1 MSDGEGTTENKK
13 WAKGKWTAQ
22 GKVRATSF
30 NRVTRD
36 GFGNQM
42 TLEQRP
48 EGSEDAGFLKKFQ
61 PVTPQ
66 SGRAWGDLKE
76 QLAGEH

>member
-1 MSDGEGTTENKK
+1 MMIDGEKRHPGR
-13 WAKGKWTAQ
+13 G
-22 GKVRATSF
+22 GKVCDVAVDIERMV
-30 NRVTRD
+30 REGLWEEVT
-36 GFGNQM
+36 F
-42 TLEQRP
+42 EQRP
-48 EGSEDAGFLKKFQ
+48 EGSEDAGCLKKFQ

>member
-30 NRVTRD
+30 NKVTRD

-42 TLEQRP
+42 TLEQRDLR
-48 EGSEDAGFLKKFQ
+48 E
-61 PVTPQ
+61 
-66 SGRAWGDLKE
+66 LKE
-76 QLAGEH
+76 SAMWLPGDWGAAGASQA